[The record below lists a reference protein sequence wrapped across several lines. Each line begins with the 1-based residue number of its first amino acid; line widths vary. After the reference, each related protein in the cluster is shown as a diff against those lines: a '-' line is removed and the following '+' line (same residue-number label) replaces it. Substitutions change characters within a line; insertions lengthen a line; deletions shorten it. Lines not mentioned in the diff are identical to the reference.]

1 MRNAISPYSASV
13 ERASDG
19 MNTFMVATL
28 TNLEELLLKL
38 FTRETVWKG
47 NKLREASSKGY
58 MKEI

>member
-1 MRNAISPYSASV
+1 MGKCIGGIAHDEIIAYRY
-13 ERASDG
+13 G
-19 MNTFMVATL
+19 ATL

>member
-1 MRNAISPYSASV
+1 
-13 ERASDG
+13 